1 MIGHRL
7 FDRDGAGVGRIG
19 QVFYDDQTDA
29 PTWIT
34 VRTGLFGT
42 SESFV
47 PLRGARA
54 LGDGVQVPY
63 DLETIR
69 SAPSF
74 DIDQHISVEQED
86 MIYHHYGLPPEPG
99 VPAQRPAESRPRGRH
114 RRPDPEEQGE
124 RQPG

>member
-1 MIGHRL
+1 AHR
-7 FDRDGAGVGRIG
+7 DV
-19 QVFYDDQTDA
+19 TSS
-29 PTWIT
+29 PT
-34 VRTGLFGT
+34 RRSSDL
-42 SESFV
+42 
-47 PLRGARA
+47 ARA
-54 LGDGVQVPY
+54 LGDGVRVPY

-114 RRPDPEEQGE
+114 RRPDRSEEHTSELQSRE
-124 RQPG
+124 NRV